1 MGEVTH
7 GEFPASSPVALDQWG
22 IFELII
28 KESGD
33 EGSVEEAG
41 AGSSICIPGA
51 GVGGLSICVA
61 CELHAVPS
69 PKKIFGKREIYQ
81 D

>member
-1 MGEVTH
+1 MG
-7 GEFPASSPVALDQWG
+7 D

-41 AGSSICIPGA
+41 AGSFICIPGA
-51 GVGGLSICVA
+51 GLGGLSICVA

-69 PKKIFGKREIYQ
+69 PKKIFEKREFFKGKKGLYQ